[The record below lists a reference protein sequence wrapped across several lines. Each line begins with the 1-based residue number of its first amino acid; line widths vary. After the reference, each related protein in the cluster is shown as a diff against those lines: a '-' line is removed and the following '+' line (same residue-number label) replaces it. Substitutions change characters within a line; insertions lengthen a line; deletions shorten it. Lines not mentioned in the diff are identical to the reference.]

1 MNFNPSFR
9 ITSTATL
16 AITFLLAGCKSN
28 TAPPANQTNPSA
40 ENSQPAATQ
49 PAPSQPAPSQPAPS
63 QPGASQPA
71 PGQAASDQPASM
83 QPGAAGQD
91 ATTAAQQVAATPP
104 PPPPPPPPAV
114 ITLAAG
120 TPIRVRLVNDLG
132 SKISQPGDAFTATVA
147 DSVMR
152 NGEVVIPKGA
162 RADGTVID
170 AKPLGKF
177 KGGALLSIK
186 LDRVRTKWGSYPVA
200 TSTISQTQQGKGK
213 RSAAMIGGGAGLGAV
228 IGGIAGG
235 GKGAAIGAL
244 AGGGAGTAGSAFT
257 GNKQIVLPAETL
269 VTFTLDHSVHITQ
282 KTPSDQPELQAR

>member
-1 MNFNPSFR
+1 MIFSPSFR
-9 ITSTATL
+9 VVSTATL

-28 TAPPANQTNPSA
+28 TAPPPNQINPTA
-40 ENSQPAATQ
+40 ENSQPAAAQ
-49 PAPSQPAPSQPAPS
+49 PAPSQPAPSQPV
-63 QPGASQPA
+63 ASQPA
-71 PGQAASDQPASM
+71 GQPASGQAASDQPAAM
-83 QPGAAGQD
+83 QPGAPGQP
-91 ATTAAQQVAATPP
+91 ATSAAQQSVA
-104 PPPPPPPPAV
+104 PPPPPAV
-114 ITLAAG
+114 ITLPAG
-120 TPIRVRLVNDLG
+120 TAIRVRLVNDLG
-132 SKISQPGDAFTATVA
+132 SKISQPGDTFTATVA
-147 DSVMR
+147 DSVMK
-152 NGEVVIPKGA
+152 NGVVVIPKGA

-200 TSTISQTQQGKGK
+200 TSTVSQTEQGKGK
-213 RSAAMIGGGAGLGAV
+213 RSAGLIGGGAGLGAV

-269 VTFTLDHSVHITQ
+269 VTFALDHSVHITQ
-282 KTPSDQPELQAR
+282 KTPADQPELQER

>member
-1 MNFNPSFR
+1 MNFSPSFR
-9 ITSTATL
+9 VASTATL
-16 AITFLLAGCKSN
+16 AITLLLAGCKSN

-40 ENSQPAATQ
+40 ENSQPAPAQ
-49 PAPSQPAPSQPAPS
+49 PAPSQPAPSQPTPS
-63 QPGASQPA
+63 QPVASQPA
-71 PGQAASDQPASM
+71 PSQATSDQPASM
-83 QPGAAGQD
+83 QPGAPAQ
-91 ATTAAQQVAATPP
+91 AEPPAAQQAAV

-132 SKISQPGDAFTATVA
+132 SQISKPGDAFTATVA

-200 TSTISQTQQGKGK
+200 TSSISQTQEGKGK
-213 RSAAMIGGGAGLGAV
+213 RSTGLIGGGAGLGAV

-282 KTPSDQPELQAR
+282 KTPADHPDLQTR